1 MSLKIIFFGRLAE
14 IGGESIELE
23 QVANTD
29 DLVKALHKNFPEL
42 ADTRYAI
49 AVDKKVISGNTILY
63 KNSEVA
69 LLPPFS
75 GG

>member
-42 ADTRYAI
+42 ADSRYVI
-49 AVDKKVISGNTILY
+49 AVDKKVISGNTILH